1 MDLHL
6 SLINGRHRDEAVK
19 RVADHLET
27 IFWPSVLSSTL
38 EDLLIS
44 QMLRTVD
51 EITALVADHQV
62 SFEQIAAD
70 VEPLRA
76 RKTDCRINTIDG
88 PLSGKSPIAA
98 LVSL

>member
-6 SLINGRHRDEAVK
+6 SLINGRQREEAGK
-19 RVADHLET
+19 RVADHLESG
-27 IFWPSVLSSTL
+27 FWPSVLSSTL
-38 EDLLIS
+38 EDLLTS

-62 SFEQIAAD
+62 SLEQIAAD
-70 VEPLRA
+70 VEPIRA
-76 RKTDCRINTIDG
+76 RKTNRRINTTDG
-88 PLSGKSPIAA
+88 PLSGKSSISA